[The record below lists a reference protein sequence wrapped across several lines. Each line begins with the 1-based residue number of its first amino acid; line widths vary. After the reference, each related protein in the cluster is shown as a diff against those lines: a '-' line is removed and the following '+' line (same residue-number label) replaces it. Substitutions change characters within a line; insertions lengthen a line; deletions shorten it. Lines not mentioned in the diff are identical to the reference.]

1 MTRPKPDALVWLW
14 LSFAVIVADQIT
26 KMIVMNELL
35 PFEKR
40 TVIPHLLDWT
50 LAFNTGAAFSLL
62 AGDDGWQRWL
72 FTLLA
77 VVISAAL
84 AVWLARTPRRDWRT
98 ALPLSLVIGGALGNL
113 IDRVYRGHVIDFI
126 LVYWKHWSWPAFN
139 LADSAISVGAVL
151 LIVFGLGARARHPQ

>member
-1 MTRPKPDALVWLW
+1 MNRPKPDALSWLW
-14 LSFAVIVADQIT
+14 LSFLVIVADQIT

-151 LIVFGLGARARHPQ
+151 LIVFGLRSRKPHQT

>member
-1 MTRPKPDALVWLW
+1 MNRPKPDALSWLW
-14 LSFAVIVADQIT
+14 LSFAVIVMDQIT

-151 LIVFGLGARARHPQ
+151 LIVFGLGARTRHTQ